1 MNKHRDK
8 RALILDAM
16 GKLIA
21 DGRAADCSVS
31 EIAKA
36 ANIGKGSVYY
46 YYRSKREIEIDLYSK
61 TFGVFVENCRHILDS
76 SASTLEKLRALFK
89 TYYSQSLNLEFDDY
103 LHLPQNAEM
112 HQKVLASLVEA
123 VAPILSKIIKQGISE
138 DLFDCNM
145 PDEYAHI
152 YVTVFAF
159 MFDAG
164 IFKYT
169 TEELVTKLT
178 AFAELMERGLK
189 AENGYLSF
197 VCDKDFLFS
206 LKTTSTPDFKLS
218 NA

>member
-1 MNKHRDK
+1 
-8 RALILDAM
+8 
-16 GKLIA
+16 
-21 DGRAADCSVS
+21 
-31 EIAKA
+31 
-36 ANIGKGSVYY
+36 
-46 YYRSKREIEIDLYSK
+46 
-61 TFGVFVENCRHILDS
+61 VENCRHILDS
-76 SASTLEKLRALFK
+76 SASTLDKLKTLFK

-123 VAPILSKIIKQGISE
+123 VAPILAKIIKQGISE
-138 DLFDCNM
+138 ETFDCDM

-152 YVTVFAF
+152 YVSVFAF

-169 TEELVTKLT
+169 TEELVAKLT
-178 AFAELMERGLK
+178 AFAELMERGLR
-189 AENGYLSF
+189 AEKGYLSF

-206 LKTTSTPDFKLS
+206 LKTTSTPDFRLS